1 MAFDTRDS
9 IDFGKTKIA
18 TLFSKIFFPTLLGM
32 IFNMA
37 FVLTDG
43 IFIGNKVGSDG
54 LACINL
60 IAPMM
65 MLFSGLGLLFGIG
78 VSVVAAIHLAKNNTK
93 AARINVTQAFWAA
106 GVLALF
112 LGLVLYVLAEPVIRL
127 LGTPEAL
134 FPMAE
139 DYFLW
144 FIPTCLFISFE
155 TIGTFVIR
163 LDGAPKYAMTLNMVA
178 ALVNVVMDYLL
189 IYPMEW
195 GLMGAALATDIGG
208 AVGTGMVF
216 WYMLKRVKVLS
227 FYRLKHSWTSVC
239 LTLRNVGYMVR
250 MGLPGFISEFAIATM
265 FMAGNYAFVHY
276 LGKDGVA
283 AFSIA
288 CYLFPVVVMIIN
300 SVAQSAQPILS
311 YNHGAGDTVR
321 VRKTLRFS
329 VATALVCGVA
339 AMLLLNLFC
348 GPIVSAFLHKGLP
361 AYELATAG
369 IPYFT
374 SGFIFFAINI
384 TLIGYFQSI
393 EKAKLASWLT
403 ILRGVVFPVVAFW
416 VLPSVVGIP
425 GLWLAVPASE
435 LLLLPVWV
443 LLIKRG

>member
-1 MAFDTRDS
+1 M
-9 IDFGKTKIA
+9 
-18 TLFSKIFFPTLLGM
+18 FSKIFIPTLFGM

-54 LACINL
+54 LACVNL

-78 VSVVAAIHLAKNNTK
+78 VSVVAAIHLAKNNRK

-106 GVLALF
+106 GVLALL
-112 LGLVLYVLAEPVIRL
+112 LGLVLYALAEPVIRL
-127 LGTPEAL
+127 LGTPESL
-134 FPMAE
+134 YSMAG

-163 LDGAPKYAMTLNMVA
+163 LDGAPKYAMMLNMVA
-178 ALVNVVMDYLL
+178 ALVNVLMDYLF

-208 AVGTGMVF
+208 VVGTGMVF

-227 FYRLKHSWTSVC
+227 FYRLKHSWTSVR

-288 CYLFPVVVMIIN
+288 CYLFPVIVMIIN

-311 YNHGAGDTVR
+311 YNHGAGDIVR
-321 VRKTLRFS
+321 VRRTLRFS
-329 VATALVCGVA
+329 VATALVCGLA
-339 AMLLLNLFC
+339 AMLFLNLFC

-374 SGFIFFAINI
+374 SGFIFFAVNI

-403 ILRGVVFPVVAFW
+403 ILRGVVFPVVTFW
-416 VLPSVVGIP
+416 VLPSIIGIP

-443 LLIKRG
+443 MLIKKG